1 MAFARF
7 KRSGTMNPEISER
20 EKSHSSFAE
29 LAAEECIVLLKNE
42 NILPLPLFA
51 PIALLGS
58 GADKTVKGGIG
69 SGDVNNRQ
77 NITIYEGMAE
87 PEFRLP
93 AGTGWIIMNIA
104 IRKRDLYGKKRFLRK
119 QSM

>member
-58 GADKTVKGGIG
+58 GADKTVKGEL
-69 SGDVNNRQ
+69 V
-77 NITIYEGMAE
+77 
-87 PEFRLP
+87 PE
-93 AGTGWIIMNIA
+93 M
-104 IRKRDLYGKKRFLRK
+104 
-119 QSM
+119 

>member
-42 NILPLPLFA
+42 NILPLP
-51 PIALLGS
+51 
-58 GADKTVKGGIG
+58 
-69 SGDVNNRQ
+69 
-77 NITIYEGMAE
+77 
-87 PEFRLP
+87 
-93 AGTGWIIMNIA
+93 
-104 IRKRDLYGKKRFLRK
+104 
-119 QSM
+119 